1 MPSTLDIR
9 RRIRSVKNTAQITRA
24 MQMVAAAKMRKAQA
38 AAIAGRPYE
47 EALDRVLGALAGHV
61 DPIEHPLFRQH
72 EVKRELIILITTD
85 KGLCGPLNTNLF
97 REVANT
103 HPAQTEF
110 FGIGRR
116 GNQFLARTRRN
127 LVADFQVSET
137 PLFKEIRPIAR
148 LAVERFLTEEVDRVS
163 ILYPRFVNTLT
174 QVPTWRR
181 LLPLGTDL
189 PESKASASAEATARQ
204 GSASAEATS
213 DNSDKA
219 LSGGF
224 VFEPSESAVLD
235 AVVPHY
241 ISYELFKTLLDAR
254 ASEHSARMVAMK
266 NATDNAKELVK
277 DLTLEYNKVRQA
289 SITTELIEI
298 TTAQLAI
305 Q

>member
-1 MPSTLDIR
+1 MANTLDIR

-24 MQMVAAAKMRKAQA
+24 MQMVAASKMRKAQA

-47 EALDRVLGALAGHV
+47 DALDRVLGALAGHV
-61 DPIEHPLFRQH
+61 DANEHPLFRQR
-72 EVKRELIILITTD
+72 EVKNELIIFITTD

-97 REVANT
+97 RELSTTN
-103 HPAQTEF
+103 PAQTEF
-110 FGIGRR
+110 FGIGRK

-127 LVADFQVSET
+127 LVADFPVSET
-137 PLFKEIRPIAR
+137 PLFKEIRPIVR
-148 LAVERFLTEEVDRVS
+148 LAVERFLTEDVDRVS

-181 LLPLGTDL
+181 LLPLSSDL
-189 PESKASASAEATARQ
+189 PESKAADSAK
-204 GSASAEATS
+204 ASPE
-213 DNSDKA
+213 DNSGKSA
-219 LSGGF
+219 ISGGF
-224 VFEPSESAVLD
+224 LFEPSENAVLD
-235 AVVPHY
+235 AIAPHFIAY
-241 ISYELFKTLLDAR
+241 QLYKTMLDAR

-277 DLTLEYNKVRQA
+277 HLTLEYNKVRQA